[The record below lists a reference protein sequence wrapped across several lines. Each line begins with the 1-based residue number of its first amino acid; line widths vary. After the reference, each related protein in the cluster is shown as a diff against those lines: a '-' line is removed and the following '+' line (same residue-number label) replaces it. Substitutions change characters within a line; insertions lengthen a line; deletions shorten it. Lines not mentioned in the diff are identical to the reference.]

1 VEAADGKYL
10 YFSKYEQNGIWRMPL
25 QGGAE
30 IRILDKPDG
39 PTWFNWGLARD
50 GIYFLDSSKEP
61 KATVEFFDFATG
73 KTRSLYALDKP
84 WDWGLAVEPD
94 EKSVLFVEAEF
105 EESNIVVV
113 KNFR

>member
-1 VEAADGKYL
+1 VVKKLCAVL
-10 YFSKYEQNGIWRMPL
+10 I
-25 QGGAE
+25 
-30 IRILDKPDG
+30 
-39 PTWFNWGLARD
+39 GLAVAARRNPCLLSMV
-50 GIYFLDSSKEP
+50 GIHFVD
-61 KATVEFFDFATG
+61 AAFATG

-105 EESNIVVV
+105 EESNILVV